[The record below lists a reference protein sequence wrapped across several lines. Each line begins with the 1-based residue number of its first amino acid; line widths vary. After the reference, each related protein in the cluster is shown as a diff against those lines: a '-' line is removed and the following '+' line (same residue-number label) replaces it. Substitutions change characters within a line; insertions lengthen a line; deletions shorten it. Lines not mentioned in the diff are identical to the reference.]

1 MGKRLEAAYELLN
14 IQKQRDLVF
23 ELISKYD
30 IDRNMSLQE
39 ILDQT
44 SERKNELCNI
54 IEGNIDGFDEDKLES
69 IQRKSVSDYVES
81 GQMKREMDSFNLHE
95 KESMIQGYAS
105 GFYDGFLSSISR
117 EDDWCESEIT
127 DLC

>member
-1 MGKRLEAAYELLN
+1 MKTEMGKRLEAAYELLN

-23 ELISKYD
+23 ELISKYE
-30 IDRNMSLQE
+30 IDRNMSLKE
-39 ILDQT
+39 ILDKT

-54 IEGNIDGFDEDKLES
+54 IEGNIDELDEDNLVS

-81 GQMKREMDSFNLHE
+81 GRLKKEMDSFNLHE
-95 KESMIQGYAS
+95 KESMMQGYAS

-117 EDDWCESEIT
+117 EDD
-127 DLC
+127 

>member
-1 MGKRLEAAYELLN
+1 MKTEMGKRLEAAYELFN

-23 ELISKYD
+23 ELISKYV

-44 SERKNELCNI
+44 NERKNELCNI
-54 IEGNIDGFDEDKLES
+54 IDGNIDELDEDKLVS

-81 GQMKREMDSFNLHE
+81 GRMKKEMDSFNLHE
-95 KESMIQGYAS
+95 KESMMQGYAS

-117 EDDWCESEIT
+117 EDD
-127 DLC
+127 

>member
-1 MGKRLEAAYELLN
+1 MKTEMGKRLEAAYELFI
-14 IQKQRDLVF
+14 IQKQRELVF

-39 ILDQT
+39 ILDET
-44 SERKNELCNI
+44 SGRKNELCNI
-54 IEGNIDGFDEDKLES
+54 IDGNIDEIDEDNLIS

-81 GQMKREMDSFNLHE
+81 GRMKKEMESFQLHE
-95 KESMIQGYAS
+95 KESMIQGYAT

-117 EDDWCESEIT
+117 EDE
-127 DLC
+127 

>member
-1 MGKRLEAAYELLN
+1 MKTEMGKRLEAAYELLN

-23 ELISKYD
+23 ELISKYE

-44 SERKNELCNI
+44 SARKNELCNI
-54 IEGNIDGFDEDKLES
+54 IDGNIDELDEDNLLS
-69 IQRKSVSDYVES
+69 IQRKSVDDYVES
-81 GQMKREMDSFNLHE
+81 GRMKKEMDSFNLHE

-105 GFYDGFLSSISR
+105 GFYDGFLSSIR
-117 EDDWCESEIT
+117 CEGE
-127 DLC
+127 

>member
-1 MGKRLEAAYELLN
+1 MKTEMGKRLEAAYELFI
-14 IQKQRDLVF
+14 IQKQRELVF

-39 ILDQT
+39 ILDET

-54 IEGNIDGFDEDKLES
+54 IEGNVDELDEDNLLS
-69 IQRKSVSDYVES
+69 IQRKSVDDYVES
-81 GQMKREMDSFNLHE
+81 GRMKKEMDSFNLHE
-95 KESMIQGYAS
+95 RESMIQGYAS

-117 EDDWCESEIT
+117 EDY
-127 DLC
+127 

>member
-1 MGKRLEAAYELLN
+1 
-14 IQKQRDLVF
+14 
-23 ELISKYD
+23 
-30 IDRNMSLQE
+30 MSLQE

-54 IEGNIDGFDEDKLES
+54 IDGNIDELDEDKLAL

-81 GQMKREMDSFNLHE
+81 GRLKKEMDSFNLHE
-95 KESMIQGYAS
+95 KESMIQGYAT

-117 EDDWCESEIT
+117 EDD
-127 DLC
+127 

>member
-1 MGKRLEAAYELLN
+1 MKTEMGKRLEAAYELLN

-23 ELISKYD
+23 ELISKYE

-39 ILDQT
+39 ILDET

-54 IEGNIDGFDEDKLES
+54 IEGNIDELDEDKLES
-69 IQRKSVSDYVES
+69 IQRKSVDDYVES
-81 GQMKREMDSFNLHE
+81 GRMKKEMDSFNLHE

-105 GFYDGFLSSISR
+105 GFYDGFLSSITR
-117 EDDWCESEIT
+117 EDY
-127 DLC
+127 

>member
-1 MGKRLEAAYELLN
+1 MKTEIGKRLEAAYELLN

-23 ELISKYD
+23 ELISKYE

-39 ILDQT
+39 ILNQT

-54 IEGNIDGFDEDKLES
+54 IDGNVDELDEDNLAS

-81 GQMKREMDSFNLHE
+81 GRLKKEMDSFNLHE
-95 KESMIQGYAS
+95 KESMMQGYAS
-105 GFYDGFLSSISR
+105 GFYDGFLSSIR
-117 EDDWCESEIT
+117 CEH
-127 DLC
+127 D

>member
-1 MGKRLEAAYELLN
+1 MEIEMGKRLEAAYELLN

-54 IEGNIDGFDEDKLES
+54 IEGNIDELDEDNLLS

-81 GQMKREMDSFNLHE
+81 GRMRKEMDSFNLHE
-95 KESMIQGYAS
+95 KDSMIQGYAS
-105 GFYDGFLSSISR
+105 GFYDGFLSSIR
-117 EDDWCESEIT
+117 CEDE
-127 DLC
+127 

>member
-1 MGKRLEAAYELLN
+1 MKTEMGKRLEAAYELFN

-23 ELISKYD
+23 ELITKYD

-39 ILDQT
+39 ILNQT

-54 IEGNIDGFDEDKLES
+54 IEGNIDEIDEDNLIS

-81 GQMKREMDSFNLHE
+81 GRMKKEMDSFNLHE
-95 KESMIQGYAS
+95 RESMIQGYAS

-117 EDDWCESEIT
+117 EDD
-127 DLC
+127 

>member
-1 MGKRLEAAYELLN
+1 MKTKVGKRLEAAYELFI

-30 IDRNMSLQE
+30 IDMNMSLQE
-39 ILDQT
+39 ILDET

-54 IEGNIDGFDEDKLES
+54 IDGNIDELDEDKLES

-81 GQMKREMDSFNLHE
+81 GRMKKEMDSFNLHE
-95 KESMIQGYAS
+95 RESMIQGYAS
-105 GFYDGFLSSISR
+105 GFYDGFLSSIR
-117 EDDWCESEIT
+117 CEDD
-127 DLC
+127 

>member
-1 MGKRLEAAYELLN
+1 MKTEMEKRLEATYELLN

-23 ELISKYD
+23 ELISKYE

-39 ILDQT
+39 ILVQT

-54 IEGNIDGFDEDKLES
+54 IDGNIEELDEDTLES
-69 IQRKSVSDYVES
+69 IQRKSVDDYVES
-81 GQMKREMDSFNLHE
+81 GRMKKEMDSFNLHE
-95 KESMIQGYAS
+95 KDSMIQGYAS

-117 EDDWCESEIT
+117 EED
-127 DLC
+127 

>member
-1 MGKRLEAAYELLN
+1 MKTEMGKRLEAAYELLN

-23 ELISKYD
+23 ELISKYE

-39 ILDQT
+39 ILNQT

-54 IEGNIDGFDEDKLES
+54 IEGNIDQINEDNLLS
-69 IQRKSVSDYVES
+69 IQRKSVTDYVES
-81 GQMKREMDSFNLHE
+81 GRLKKEMDSFNLHE
-95 KESMIQGYAS
+95 KESMMQGYAS

-117 EDDWCESEIT
+117 KDD
-127 DLC
+127 

>member
-1 MGKRLEAAYELLN
+1 MKTEMGKRLEAAYELLN

-23 ELISKYD
+23 ELISKYE

-39 ILDQT
+39 ILNQT

-54 IEGNIDGFDEDKLES
+54 IEGNIDELDEDKLES
-69 IQRKSVSDYVES
+69 IQRKSVDDYVES
-81 GQMKREMDSFNLHE
+81 GRMKKEMDSFNLHE
-95 KESMIQGYAS
+95 KESMMQGYAS

-117 EDDWCESEIT
+117 DD
-127 DLC
+127 D

>member
-1 MGKRLEAAYELLN
+1 MKTEMGKRLEAAYELLN

-39 ILDQT
+39 ILDET

-54 IEGNIDGFDEDKLES
+54 IEGNIDELDEDKLES

-81 GQMKREMDSFNLHE
+81 GQMKKEMDSFNLHE
-95 KESMIQGYAS
+95 KESMIQDYAS
-105 GFYDGFLSSISR
+105 GFYDGFLSSIR
-117 EDDWCESEIT
+117 CEDD
-127 DLC
+127 

>member
-14 IQKQRDLVF
+14 IQKQRDLVL
-23 ELISKYD
+23 ELITKYF
-30 IDRNMSLQE
+30 IDENMTLKE
-39 ILDQT
+39 ILDKT

-54 IEGNIDGFDEDKLES
+54 IDGNIDELDEDNLKS
-69 IQRKSVSDYVES
+69 IQRKSVTDYVES
-81 GQMKREMDSFNLHE
+81 GRMKKEMDSFNLHE

-117 EDDWCESEIT
+117 EDD
-127 DLC
+127 

>member
-1 MGKRLEAAYELLN
+1 MKTEIGKRLEAAYELLN

-30 IDRNMSLQE
+30 IDRDMSLKE
-39 ILDQT
+39 ILVYT

-54 IEGNIDGFDEDKLES
+54 IDGNIDELDEDKLVS

-81 GQMKREMDSFNLHE
+81 GRLKKEMDSFNLHE

-117 EDDWCESEIT
+117 EDD
-127 DLC
+127 

>member
-1 MGKRLEAAYELLN
+1 MKTEIGKRLEAAYELLN

-30 IDRNMSLQE
+30 IDMNMSLQK

-54 IEGNIDGFDEDKLES
+54 IEGNIDELDEDNLLS

-81 GQMKREMDSFNLHE
+81 GRMKKEMDSFNLHE

-117 EDDWCESEIT
+117 EDD
-127 DLC
+127 

>member
-1 MGKRLEAAYELLN
+1 MKTKVGKRLEAAYELLN

-44 SERKNELCNI
+44 NERKNELCNI
-54 IEGNIDGFDEDKLES
+54 IEGNIDELDEDKLVS

-81 GQMKREMDSFNLHE
+81 GRLKKEMDSFNLHE
-95 KESMIQGYAS
+95 KESMMQGYAS
-105 GFYDGFLSSISR
+105 GFYDGFLSSIR
-117 EDDWCESEIT
+117 CEED
-127 DLC
+127 

>member
-1 MGKRLEAAYELLN
+1 M
-14 IQKQRDLVF
+14 F

-39 ILDQT
+39 ILDET

-54 IEGNIDGFDEDKLES
+54 IEGNIDGLDEDKLAS

-81 GQMKREMDSFNLHE
+81 GRMKKEMESFQLHE
-95 KESMIQGYAS
+95 KESMIQGYAT

-117 EDDWCESEIT
+117 EDY
-127 DLC
+127 

>member
-1 MGKRLEAAYELLN
+1 MKTEIGKRLEAAYELLN

-30 IDRNMSLQE
+30 IDMNMSLQKN
-39 ILDQT
+39 LDQT

-54 IEGNIDGFDEDKLES
+54 IEGNIDELDEDNLLS

-81 GQMKREMDSFNLHE
+81 GRLKKEMDSFNLHE

-117 EDDWCESEIT
+117 EDY
-127 DLC
+127 

>member
-1 MGKRLEAAYELLN
+1 MKTEMGKRLEAAYELLN

-23 ELISKYD
+23 ELISKYE
-30 IDRNMSLQE
+30 IDRNMSLKE

-54 IEGNIDGFDEDKLES
+54 IEGNIDEIDEDKLES

-81 GQMKREMDSFNLHE
+81 GRMKKEMDSFNLHE
-95 KESMIQGYAS
+95 KESMIQGYAT
-105 GFYDGFLSSISR
+105 GFYDGFLSSITR
-117 EDDWCESEIT
+117 EDY
-127 DLC
+127 

>member
-1 MGKRLEAAYELLN
+1 MKTEMGKRLEAAYELLN

-30 IDRNMSLQE
+30 IDRNMTLQE
-39 ILDQT
+39 ILDET

-54 IEGNIDGFDEDKLES
+54 IEGNIDELDEDKLES

-81 GQMKREMDSFNLHE
+81 GRMKKEMDSFNLHE
-95 KESMIQGYAS
+95 KESMIQGYAT

-117 EDDWCESEIT
+117 EDY
-127 DLC
+127 

>member
-1 MGKRLEAAYELLN
+1 MKTEMGKRLEAAYELLN
-14 IQKQRDLVF
+14 IQKQRNLVF

-39 ILDQT
+39 ILDDT

-54 IEGNIDGFDEDKLES
+54 IDGNIDELDEDKLES
-69 IQRKSVSDYVES
+69 IQRKSVDDYVES
-81 GQMKREMDSFNLHE
+81 GRMKKEMVSFNLHE
-95 KESMIQGYAS
+95 KESMIQGYAT

-117 EDDWCESEIT
+117 EDY
-127 DLC
+127 

>member
-1 MGKRLEAAYELLN
+1 MKTEMGKRLEAAYELLN

-23 ELISKYD
+23 ELISKYE
-30 IDRNMSLQE
+30 IDRNMSLKE

-54 IEGNIDGFDEDKLES
+54 IEGNVDELDEDNLVS

-81 GQMKREMDSFNLHE
+81 GRMRKEMDSFNLHE
-95 KESMIQGYAS
+95 KESMMQGYAT
-105 GFYDGFLSSISR
+105 GFYDGFLSSIRR
-117 EDDWCESEIT
+117 EDD
-127 DLC
+127 

>member
-1 MGKRLEAAYELLN
+1 MKTEMGKRLEAAYELLN

-30 IDRNMSLQE
+30 IDRDMSLQE

-54 IEGNIDGFDEDKLES
+54 IDGNIDELDEDKLES
-69 IQRKSVSDYVES
+69 IQRKSVDDYVES
-81 GQMKREMDSFNLHE
+81 GRMKKEMDSFNLHE
-95 KESMIQGYAS
+95 KESMIQGYAT

-117 EDDWCESEIT
+117 EDY
-127 DLC
+127 

>member
-1 MGKRLEAAYELLN
+1 MKTEIGKRLEAAYELLN

-54 IEGNIDGFDEDKLES
+54 IEGNIDELDEDNLLS

-81 GQMKREMDSFNLHE
+81 GRLKKEMDSFNLHE
-95 KESMIQGYAS
+95 KESMMQGYAS

-117 EDDWCESEIT
+117 EDD
-127 DLC
+127 